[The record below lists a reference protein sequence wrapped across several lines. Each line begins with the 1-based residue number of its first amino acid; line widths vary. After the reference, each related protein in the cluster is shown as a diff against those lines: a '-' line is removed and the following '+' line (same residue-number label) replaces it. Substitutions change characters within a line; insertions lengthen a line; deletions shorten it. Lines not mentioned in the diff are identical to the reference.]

1 MTTAQFIRRTIV
13 PPESNLPGETC
24 VVYRW
29 TDGRL
34 YRCSESEWRRM
45 KDDRRTGH
53 NSIVR
58 GEDAG

>member
-1 MTTAQFIRRTIV
+1 MTYPQFLRRDEHPTMPVI
-13 PPESNLPGETC
+13 
-24 VVYRW
+24 YRW
-29 TDGRL
+29 IDNRV

-58 GEDAG
+58 GEETE